1 METLSKE
8 TLGNQGIQDRA
19 AAQSADKD
27 ASAPSAAPPGAAR
40 GQRRGQRT
48 SPPGTWVLGIR
59 AEIGSASRGG
69 PLRSTQV
76 PGSELGP
83 ASWGALTVW
92 SWAGRTGEGD
102 AAGARTLPLTPR
114 CPLAGSGERAALR
127 GCGDRALLC
136 QLRSM
141 RSPGRPESLDSL
153 GYCGPRKPFLRGKP
167 CPASPQ
173 SITRS
178 LLATRSSHPVPDNH
192 RVSDTCVAWD
202 VQKGEGPNL

>member
-8 TLGNQGIQDRA
+8 TLGNQVIQDRA

-59 AEIGSASRGG
+59 AEASSASRGG
-69 PLRSTQV
+69 ALGNTQV

-83 ASWGALTVW
+83 ASWGALIVW

-102 AAGARTLPLTPR
+102 AACW
-114 CPLAGSGERAALR
+114 CPHPAPDAALPPGGLR
-127 GCGDRALLC
+127 RACGAEGLRRPRPALLAP
-136 QLRSM
+136 LYAE
-141 RSPGRPESLDSL
+141 PWLESLESL
-153 GYCGPRKPFLRGKP
+153 GYCGLRKPFLRGKP
-167 CPASPQ
+167 HPAFPP
-173 SITRS
+173 SIPRS
-178 LLATRSSHPVPDNH
+178 LLATRFSHRVPDNH
-192 RVSDTCVAWD
+192 RVSDTVLPRMSRM
-202 VQKGEGPNL
+202 ERTPNL